1 MTTPAGLT
9 PEMCDMVVQTL
20 RQVVKRDLPDE
31 RVLALDQA
39 ETFPEEFIRTLLSPE
54 VGLHLL
60 FLPESVGGLGG
71 GARDICLVSEEMA
84 GIDLGVATA
93 FLAIC
98 LGTDPIIVGGTPE
111 QKSRWLSRIAGE
123 GMIVAYGVTEPAAG
137 SNVAALQ
144 TRAEPVRDPGGAVT
158 HYRLN
163 GAKQFITNGGVAQL
177 YTILA
182 QAPAGPSFFVVE
194 RDTSGVSAGRQED
207 KHGIR
212 ASNTTSVLLED
223 VLVPADQLIGLEEG
237 RGLRQANAVFGY
249 TRLMVG
255 AFGLGAGQMAL
266 DRALAYARSRIQF
279 GSPLIEKQG
288 YTHKLLVPNWIDL
301 AAGRAYVREVA
312 LRIDSGEHDLQV
324 EGSIAKL
331 WCTEAGNRAADA
343 ALQAFGGY
351 GYTREYMV
359 EKIRR
364 DVRITSIYEGTS
376 EIQQIIIGLFRW
388 KETVRSRGTF
398 YREAAAGLD
407 ALQARRPE
415 VGADFAAGA
424 LRTLGEAI
432 LHCHASGLTKH
443 QFAQFT
449 LADMATAAEVAG
461 AFCRLTAAEAD
472 AGAAD
477 AVVRAAMSRQCA
489 RQALATVRRGALQ
502 CVLGQLDPTDAAQ
515 LAQAAP
521 TVVKLAPAEAWR
533 TLAGGWRDLDL
544 IADHLRALG

>member
-1 MTTPAGLT
+1 MTTLAGLT

-39 ETFPEEFIRTLLSPE
+39 ETFPEEFIRTLLSPD

-111 QKSRWLSRIAGE
+111 QKSRWLSRIASE

-144 TRAEPVRDPGGAVT
+144 TRAEPVRDPGGAIT

-163 GAKQFITNGGVAQL
+163 GAKQFITNGGVAQI

-194 RDTSGVSAGRQED
+194 RDTPGVSVGRQED

-223 VLVPADQLIGLEEG
+223 VLVPADQLIGIEEG

-376 EIQQIIIGLFRW
+376 EIQQVIIGLFRW
-388 KETVRSRGTF
+388 KEAVRSRGAF
-398 YREAAAGLD
+398 YREAAAVLD
-407 ALQARRPE
+407 ALHARRPE
-415 VGADFAAGA
+415 VGAGFAAGA

-432 LHCHASGLTKH
+432 LHCHASGATKH
-443 QFAQFT
+443 QIAQFT

-461 AFCRLTAAEAD
+461 SFCRLTAAEAD

-477 AVVRAAMSRQCA
+477 ADARVAMSRQCA

-502 CVLGQLDPTDAAQ
+502 CALGQVDPADEAQ

-521 TVVKLAPAEAWR
+521 AVASLAPAEAWR

>member
-20 RQVVKRDLPDE
+20 RQVVRRDLPDE
-31 RVLALDQA
+31 RVLALDKA
-39 ETFPEEFIRTLLSPE
+39 ETFPEEFIRTLLSPD

-60 FLPESVGGLGG
+60 FLPESAGGLGG

-123 GMIVAYGVTEPAAG
+123 GLIVAYGVTEPAAG

-144 TRAEPVRDPGGAVT
+144 TRAEPVRDAAGVIT

-194 RDTSGVSAGRQED
+194 RDTPGVAVGKQED

-212 ASNTTSVLLED
+212 ASNTTGVLLED
-223 VLVPADQLIGLEEG
+223 VIVPADQLIGLEEG
-237 RGLRQANAVFGY
+237 KGLRQANAVFGY

-266 DRALAYARSRIQF
+266 DRALSYARSRVQF
-279 GSPLIEKQG
+279 GSPLIQKQG

-312 LRIDSGEHDLQV
+312 LRIDGGEHDLQV

-376 EIQQIIIGLFRW
+376 EIQQSIIGLFRW
-388 KETVRSRGTF
+388 KETVRSKGAF
-398 YREAAAGLD
+398 YRDAAAALD

-415 VGADFAAGA
+415 VGAAAAAAA
-424 LRTLGEAI
+424 LRALGGAI
-432 LHCHASGLTKH
+432 LHCHAAGLTK
-443 QFAQFT
+443 QQITQFT

-461 AFCRLTAAEAD
+461 AFCRQTAAEAD
-472 AGAAD
+472 AGAPD
-477 AVVRAAMSRQCA
+477 AGARAAMSRQCA
-489 RQALATVRRGALQ
+489 SQALATVRRGALQ
-502 CVLGQLDPTDAAQ
+502 CVLGQVDPADEAQ

-521 TVVKLAPAEAWR
+521 VVAELAPASSWR
-533 TLAGGWRDLDL
+533 TLAGGWRDFDL
-544 IADHLRALG
+544 IADHLRARD

>member
-39 ETFPEEFIRTLLSPE
+39 ETFPEEFIRTLLSPD

-123 GMIVAYGVTEPAAG
+123 GLIVAYGVTEPAAG

-144 TRAEPVRDPGGAVT
+144 TRAEPVRDPGGAIT

-182 QAPAGPSFFVVE
+182 QAPAGPSFFVLE
-194 RDTSGVSAGRQED
+194 RNTPGVSVGRQED

-223 VLVPADQLIGLEEG
+223 AIVPADQLIGIEEG

-255 AFGLGAGQMAL
+255 AFGLGAGQMAI

-376 EIQQIIIGLFRW
+376 EIQQSIIGLFRW
-388 KETVRSRGTF
+388 KEMVRSRGAF
-398 YREAAAGLD
+398 YREAAAVLD
-407 ALQARRPE
+407 TLHARRPE
-415 VGADFAAGA
+415 VGAGFAAGA

-432 LHCHASGLTKH
+432 LHCHTSGLTKH
-443 QFAQFT
+443 QIAQFT

-472 AGAAD
+472 AGSAD
-477 AVVRAAMSRQCA
+477 AAARAAMSRQCA

-502 CVLGQLDPTDAAQ
+502 CALGQVDPTDEAQ

-521 TVVKLAPAEAWR
+521 AVATLAPAEAWR